1 MISGIAQ
8 RLAQPVHGG
17 TDAVL
22 ELHNGVIRPQRLADF
37 FAAHHLAGTL
47 QQHGEDAKRLFGQTN
62 LFGPVLAQLTG
73 AKVEFKCFE
82 TDQSLEVLTAT
93 WHLAVLKSVPFGW
106 RYPWALFFHAEPV
119 DVVVL

>member
-1 MISGIAQ
+1 MFQ
-8 RLAQPVHGG
+8 
-17 TDAVL
+17 
-22 ELHNGVIRPQRLADF
+22 E
-37 FAAHHLAGTL
+37 
-47 QQHGEDAKRLFGQTN
+47 HGEDQKGLFGEAN
-62 LFGPVLAQLTG
+62 RFGPVLAQLTG